1 MPKTPV
7 ACGADRLL
15 DEQGFRTL
23 VRGKRVGAVVNHTAV
38 TSGYMLWPRVLE
50 ARTGAKLEVVFTPE
64 HGLWGQEQDQVPVE
78 DSAKAAGGVQVKSLY
93 GSGPES
99 LKPDPEELSG
109 LDLVLFDIQD
119 VGSRYYT
126 YIYTMAYVM
135 EAAAEAEVRV
145 VILDRPNPL
154 GGEKVEGP
162 ALEPNF
168 ESFVGRFAGM
178 PVCHGM
184 TAAELALYFHAKHG
198 VGEKPEVVPVTG
210 WRRRMTV
217 FDYPARWVSP
227 SPNMP
232 APETALV
239 YPGMCLLEGTNLSE
253 GRGTTRPFEIFGAP
267 YLDPFA
273 LADELNGLG
282 LPGVSF
288 RPHCF
293 IPTFSD
299 YTARLCS
306 GAQLHVTDRGSFQS
320 FLTGAAVIW
329 TASRMAPQ
337 VFDWLRRPYEFV
349 HRIPAIDLLF
359 GSDKLRKAIEAKCS
373 FEELTDLCRG
383 EPEEWKEVCKQYMLY
398 D

>member
-1 MPKTPV
+1 MPEIKLS
-7 ACGADRLL
+7 CGADRLL
-15 DEQGFRTL
+15 GEAGFRSL
-23 VRGKRVGAVVNHTAV
+23 VKGKRVGAVVNHTAV
-38 TSGYMLWPRVLE
+38 TSDYTFWPRVLE

-78 DSAKAAGGVQVKSLY
+78 ASSKGAWAVTVRSLY
-93 GSGPES
+93 GSGVES
-99 LKPDPEELSG
+99 LKPDPAQLSG
-109 LDLVLFDIQD
+109 LHVLLFDIQD

-135 EAAAEAEVRV
+135 EAAAEAGVRV

-178 PVCHGM
+178 PVRHGM
-184 TAAELALYFHAKHG
+184 TAAELALYFHAEHG
-198 VGEKPEVVPVTG
+198 VGEKPEVVPVAG

-217 FDYPARWVSP
+217 FDYPARWVGP

-232 APETALV
+232 APETALA

-267 YLDPFA
+267 YLDSFA
-273 LADELNGLG
+273 LTDELKALQ
-282 LPGVSF
+282 LPGAIF

-293 IPTFSD
+293 IPTFAD
-299 YTARLCS
+299 YQGRLCS
-306 GAQLHVTDRGSFQS
+306 GAQIYVTDRNAFRP

-329 TASRMAPQ
+329 TVSRLAPQ
-337 VFDWLRRPYEFV
+337 VFGWLRRPYEFV
-349 HRIPAIDLLF
+349 RHIPAIDLLF
-359 GSDKLRKAIEAKCS
+359 GSDKFRKAIEAKCS
-373 FEELTDLCRG
+373 FDELTELCEG
-383 EPEEWKEVCKQYMLY
+383 EPEEWKKVCREHLLY